1 MDTSYIMKNA
11 FPVQIR
17 AHGMELIV
25 PKLNTSIEQQQPL
38 RTVQEHLRLMQIIKL
53 RRLKVILTKRMS
65 IVNTNDFIVAIVFAK
80 QDVSFSSI
88 LNILNL

>member
-1 MDTSYIMKNA
+1 
-11 FPVQIR
+11 
-17 AHGMELIV
+17 MELIV

-65 IVNTNDFIVAIVFAK
+65 IVNTNDFIVAIVFVK